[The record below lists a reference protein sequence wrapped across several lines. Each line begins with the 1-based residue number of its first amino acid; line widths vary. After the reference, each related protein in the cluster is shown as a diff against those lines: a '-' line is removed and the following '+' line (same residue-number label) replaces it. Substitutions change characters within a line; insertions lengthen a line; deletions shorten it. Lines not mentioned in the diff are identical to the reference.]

1 MNELQSKVD
10 LLNDMNER
18 IKADERMYRL
28 VCDSSSNAF
37 IYENLENG
45 FARSLGNF
53 SVFFPDTEISRI
65 SDLQKIYPFIDSNSL
80 KKFRDLTSI
89 QKNRENDRNIETVL
103 LSDKRTYVECEVILV
118 SNEEGILTDKV
129 IRFRD
134 VTKYRAQNEELT
146 YMAYYD
152 PNTGL
157 YNRNYFVRLLSDFVR
172 RAEEHRTVV
181 SVMFID
187 LDGFHNINDGM
198 GIVVGDEIMQI
209 FGQHILTEYHSENVL
224 VSHFNADVYCVA
236 IYDPHGRETPDYIFK
251 TLKERVKSGFR
262 ISNGDLVTLSF
273 CMGVAE
279 YPEAAKNTL
288 DLINCAEIV
297 MFKAK
302 KKGRGQIQ
310 YFDAAIL
317 NDFLKKVDIENK
329 LKEAIFNQNFRMSFQ
344 PQYTITDRKL
354 RGLEALIRWKDNNG
368 NMVPPS
374 SFIPIAERNGAI
386 IPIGTWVID
395 ESIRQFAEWKKD
407 YSTNMILSLNISAIQ
422 YRAEDFV
429 QIILGLINKHGVDPS
444 EIELE
449 ITESLF
455 IEDFQ
460 DVTEKLLTLR
470 ECGLRVSLD
479 DFGTGY
485 SSLSYLKG
493 LPIDTLK
500 IDKSFVD
507 AITTD
512 ENARVILETII
523 YMSKKLKLETIAEGV
538 EDQAQFLYLNDI
550 GCDCIQGY
558 YMGRPMEHDG
568 VCDLL
573 AGLK

>member
-1 MNELQSKVD
+1 MNELQSKTD
-10 LLNDMNER
+10 LLSDMNER
-18 IKADERMYRL
+18 IRADERMYRL

-53 SVFFPDTEISRI
+53 SVFFPDTEISSTSDI
-65 SDLQKIYPFIDSNSL
+65 SKLHPFIDSNSL
-80 KKFRDLTSI
+80 KKFRDLTLI
-89 QKNRENDRNIETVL
+89 EKNRENDRNIETVL

-118 SNEEGILTDKV
+118 YDDEGTLTDKV

-172 RAEEHRTVV
+172 RAEERRAVV

-198 GIVVGDEIMQI
+198 GIVVGDEIVQI
-209 FGQHILTEYHSENVL
+209 FGQHLLNEYHSENVL
-224 VSHFNADVYCVA
+224 VSHFNADVYCIA
-236 IYDPHGRETPDYIFK
+236 IYDPHGRETPDYIYT

-262 ISNGDLVTLSF
+262 ISSGDLVTLSF

-288 DLINCAEIV
+288 DLINSAEIV

-317 NDFLKKVDIENK
+317 HDFLKKVDIENK
-329 LKEAIFNQNFRMSFQ
+329 LKEAVFRQNFTMNFQ
-344 PQYTITDRKL
+344 PQYHTAEKKL

-368 NMVPPS
+368 NMVPPA
-374 SFIPIAERNGAI
+374 SFIPIAEKNGAI

-395 ESIRQFAEWKKD
+395 ESIRQFAEWKKT
-407 YSTNMILSLNISAIQ
+407 YSVDLILSLNISAIQ
-422 YRAEDFV
+422 YRANDFV
-429 QIILGLINKHGVDPS
+429 ELMIGFIHKHGVDPS

-470 ECGLRVSLD
+470 EFGLRVSLD

-493 LPIDTLK
+493 LPIDTIK

-523 YMSKKLKLETIAEGV
+523 YMSKKLNLETIAEGV
-538 EDQAQFLYLNDI
+538 EDQAQYLYLNDI

-558 YMGRPMEHDG
+558 YFGRPTDHDG
-568 VCDLL
+568 VCNLL
-573 AGLK
+573 SSL